1 MTTKRR
7 VDVTKPKDKHKQ
19 SSPGEDDQMLDAIR
33 QVLDGDDPRTAGLT
47 GQLSR
52 GYVDLLDGLPFGDGR
67 EYRVTFRELSAKDS
81 IDAESE
87 AERYIET
94 RNGPMLIASP
104 SLRGVALLRRQV
116 AAVGEIE
123 GPLSLIQIGQM
134 SERDLS
140 RLMVAVNLR
149 DSALAGK
156 LAGDKGRL
164 GAVPE

>member
-1 MTTKRR
+1 MAAKTRKTPTA
-7 VDVTKPKDKHKQ
+7 VKQ
-19 SSPGEDDQMLDAIR
+19 GSDDAALAAIR
-33 QVLDGDDPRTAGLT
+33 QALDGDDPRTAGLT
-47 GQLSR
+47 EQLQN
-52 GYVDLLDGLPFGDGR
+52 GYVDLLDGLPFGEGR

-81 IDAESE
+81 IDAETE
-87 AERYIET
+87 AERVMDT
-94 RNGPMLIASP
+94 RNGPILIASP
-104 SLRGVALLRRQV
+104 SLRGVALLRRQI

-123 GPLSLIQIGQM
+123 GPLSMLQIGQL

-149 DSALAGK
+149 DTALAGK

>member
-1 MTTKRR
+1 MAAKTRKTPTA
-7 VDVTKPKDKHKQ
+7 VKQ
-19 SSPGEDDQMLDAIR
+19 DSDEAALAAIR
-33 QVLDGDDPRTAGLT
+33 QALDGDDPRTAGLT
-47 GQLSR
+47 EQLQK
-52 GYVDLLDGLPFGDGR
+52 GYVDLLDGLPFGEGR
-67 EYRVTFRELSAKDS
+67 VYRVTFRELSAKDS
-81 IDAESE
+81 IDAEAE

-94 RNGPMLIASP
+94 RNGPELIASP
-104 SLRGVALLRRQV
+104 SLRGVALLRRQI

-123 GPLSLIQIGQM
+123 GPLSMLQIGQL

-149 DSALAGK
+149 DTALAGK